1 MKKLLLTLLLILSL
15 TLVKGQAKKTYA
27 EFNAGISTGIIPFF
41 PGGSLLYG
49 KTITYK
55 SGFVLDY
62 EGGVAFPSI
71 VTGKI
76 GVGCTIKDDAEIT
89 FGVRPW
95 PATSYIQLQV
105 NRPNKRS
112 DLVFSL
118 ERMWGRDLFIQD
130 AIVTVGWRF
139 DGRKQFFKR

>member
-1 MKKLLLTLLLILSL
+1 MKKILFTILLSL
-15 TLVKGQAKKTYA
+15 LSFLSTGQTKKTYA
-27 EFNAGISTGIIPFF
+27 EFNAGISTGILPFF

-49 KTITYK
+49 KTITYE

-62 EGGVAFPSI
+62 EGGIAFPSI

-76 GVGCTIKDDAEIT
+76 GIGCTIKDDAEIT

-105 NRPNKRS
+105 NRANKRS

-118 ERMWGRDLFIQD
+118 ERMWGRDFFIQD
-130 AIVTVGWRF
+130 ALITVGWRF
-139 DGRKQFFKR
+139 DGRKQLFKR